1 MKVDSRKAKGER
13 WKEKMSIWQGLGIF
27 FFGCLVGAFVG
38 VLVIALCQVAASADR
53 RIERMALE
61 RYEREK
67 AEAESTS

>member
-1 MKVDSRKAKGER
+1 MI
-13 WKEKMSIWQGLGIF
+13 IWQVLGIF
-27 FFGCLVGAFVG
+27 VLGCLVGAFVG

-67 AEAESTS
+67 KEAENPS